1 MENASK
7 ALIIA
12 GAILLSIAII
22 GIGMFVYQSVS
33 GTIQD
38 AADMSEQEIS
48 AYNQDFTTYEGSAR
62 GSAAK
67 SLCQVVRNHN
77 LNAADD
83 SEKVAIYLDQATED
97 PFEAGSDLTA
107 TTTTAINDVRNA
119 LQSGKTYDVTFGFD
133 PSTGLVTAVFIN
145 EAEAGSGTGTG
156 TGA

>member
-38 AADMSEQEIS
+38 AADMSEQEIN
-48 AYNQDFTTYEGSAR
+48 AYNQTFTTYEGNIR

-67 SLCQVVRNHN
+67 SLCQAVRNHN

-83 SEKVAIYLDQATED
+83 SEKVGVFTSSLGDDY
-97 PFEAGSDLTA
+97 EAGQTDGTSTSDIN
-107 TTTTAINDVRNA
+107 AIRNT
-119 LQSGKTYDVTFGFD
+119 LQSGKTYTVSFGYD
-133 PSTGLVTAVFIN
+133 PSTGLITAVYIV
-145 EAEAGSGTGTG
+145 EAGAGSS

>member
-38 AADMSEQEIS
+38 ASDMSEQEIN
-48 AYNQDFTTYEGSAR
+48 AYNQTFTTYEGTIR
-62 GSAAK
+62 GSGGK
-67 SLCQVVRNHN
+67 RLCQAVRNHN

-83 SEKVAIYLDQATED
+83 SEKVAIYLGTATKD
-97 PFEAGSDLTA
+97 PFKAGSDLNA
-107 TTTTAINDVRNA
+107 TTTTAINDVRND

-133 PSTGLVTAVFIN
+133 ESTGLVTAVFIN
-145 EAEAGSGTGTG
+145 EAQSGSGTG
-156 TGA
+156 A

>member
-38 AADMSEQEIS
+38 SADISEQEIM
-48 AYNQDFTTYEGSAR
+48 AYNQTFTTYEGNIR

-67 SLCQVVRNHN
+67 NLCNVVRNHN
-77 LNAADD
+77 IGANDD
-83 SEKVAIYLDQATED
+83 SEKVAV
-97 PFEAGSDLTA
+97 FNEAGDPEYEAGQTEG
-107 TTTTAINDVRNA
+107 TTTTEINEVSNS
-119 LQSGKTYDVTFGFD
+119 LQSGKTYTVSFATD
-133 PSTGLVTAVFIN
+133 PSSGLITAVYIV
-145 EAEAGSGTGTG
+145 EAENSSNQ
-156 TGA
+156 

>member
-38 AADMSEQEIS
+38 AADMSEQEIN
-48 AYNQDFTTYEGSAR
+48 AYNQTFTTYEGSIR

-67 SLCQVVRNHN
+67 SLCQAVRNHN

-83 SEKVAIYLDQATED
+83 SEKVGVFTTSQGDDY
-97 PFEAGSDLTA
+97 EAGQTAGTSTSD
-107 TTTTAINDVRNA
+107 INKIRNT
-119 LQSGKTYDVTFGFD
+119 LQSGKTYDVSFGYD
-133 PSTGLVTAVFIN
+133 PSTGLITAVYIV
-145 EAEAGSGTGTG
+145 EAASGSGSGS
-156 TGA
+156 